1 MEALIKL
8 GLQGQRAVESGL
20 KRTAKAE
27 EGIGTSAKKAARNTL
42 VLATA
47 GTAVVKALYDIGAT
61 FDNAFDTIRTQTGA
75 TGARLQGLEGDFR
88 AVVKTVPS
96 DFGSA
101 STAIGLLNSRLDLTG
116 RALQNRSAQFLNL
129 SRITKTDLGGN
140 IESVTRLFGGW
151 DVASSRQSSTLD
163 ILFRA
168 SQRSGAGVAELAKNV
183 QLAGPTLR
191 QLGLGLDESIAL
203 FSSFE
208 KSGVS
213 TAQIM
218 PGLKFALKSFLTA
231 GKDPG
236 KELQR
241 TLRGVQDGTISSA
254 AALKIFGARA
264 GPQLVE
270 AIKSGRFEVDKMT
283 AALGKGDTINKAA
296 KDTADLSESWQVFKN
311 KALLKIEPVATRIFE
326 ILGDGMDKLPDQ
338 IEPATSAISGLVGWL
353 GRNKD
358 AVIALGSGIATY
370 VVLTKAYAA
379 WTAIAAFATGGWT
392 TAFWSLNAAMAANPV
407 GLVVVAIAALAA
419 GFVYAYRHSEKFRN
433 VVNGAWGALKDGYR
447 WVKSNWPLL
456 LSILTGPFGAAGI
469 YIARH
474 FDQVV
479 EYLRVTLNSIIG
491 MLNFAGRGINDLL
504 PGNPVGKIGIVQG
517 SREAADAAFSAHSG
531 VPTSALK
538 VPGRRAAGGPVAAGQ
553 AYVVNE
559 SGTEILQMGSRG
571 GYVHDAKT
579 SARMMSGGGGLD
591 EASVARIV
599 AAVMRSLPDF
609 VVQIGREQVARA
621 AVDQY
626 RQDAAYST

>member
-8 GLQGQRAVESGL
+8 SLQGQRAVESGL

-42 VLATA
+42 LWATA

-61 FDNAFDTIRTQTGA
+61 FDDAFDTIRTQTGA

-151 DVASSRQSSTLD
+151 DVASSRQASTLD

-296 KDTADLSESWQVFKN
+296 KDTADLSEAWQVFKN
-311 KALLKIEPVATRIFE
+311 RALLKIEPIATKIFL
-326 ILGDGMDKLPDQ
+326 ILGAGMNKLPGQ
-338 IEPATSAISGLVGWL
+338 IEPATNAISGLVGWL

-358 AVIALGSGIATY
+358 IVLAVSGGLATY
-370 VVLTKAYAA
+370 FVLMKAYAA
-379 WTAIAAFATGGWT
+379 YTAIAAFVTGGWT
-392 TAFWSLNAAMAANPV
+392 TAFWALDAAMAANPV

-419 GFVYAYRHSEKFRN
+419 GFIYAYKHSETFRN
-433 VVNGAWGALKDGYR
+433 AVNGAWGVLKDGFG
-447 WVKSNWPLL
+447 WVKGHWPLL
-456 LSILTGPFGAAGI
+456 LSILTGPFGAAAI

-474 FDQVV
+474 FD
-479 EYLRVTLNSIIG
+479 SIVGTIRSAVNAVIDVINLAIKAYNAIPLAPDIG
-491 MLNFAGRGINDLL
+491 LVDKLATPIPSAGDSGRKNTPAGLK
-504 PGNPVGKIGIVQG
+504 GSG
-517 SREAADAAFSAHSG
+517 SR
-531 VPTSALK
+531 
-538 VPGRRAAGGPVAAGQ
+538 RASGGPVAAGH

-559 SGTEILQMGSRG
+559 RGTEILQMGSRG
-571 GYVHDAKT
+571 GYVHDAKS
-579 SARMMSGGGGLD
+579 SAAMMAGGGGLD
-591 EASVARIV
+591 EASIARIV
-599 AAVMRSLPDF
+599 AAVMRGLPDF
-609 VVQIGREQVARA
+609 VVQIGREPIARA
-621 AVDQY
+621 SVDQF
-626 RQDAAYST
+626 RQDKAYAT